1 MQIRPFDPR
10 DQTQEVD
17 DPKYRVVFWGRVADG
32 EQSWCSDEWEL
43 SETDVM
49 GVLTWASANAAGRSV
64 SVWVVHRNGDDLI
77 QIRLAG
83 IDPTAPSATWPSWAS
98 ALTV

>member
-1 MQIRPFDPR
+1 MQIRQVDPR

-17 DPKYRVVFWGRVADG
+17 HPKYRVIFWGRTDDVAALR
-32 EQSWCSDEWEL
+32 SDEWEL
-43 SETDVM
+43 SETDVL
-49 GVLTWASANAAGRSV
+49 GVLSWASANAGGRPV

-83 IDPTAPSATWPSWAS
+83 LDPTASSETWPSWAS
-98 ALTV
+98 VLVL